1 MGATLSIDERRRIL
15 LVRFEAVVTDEVLL
29 EGYRRLRQWYAENGY
44 CGNISDFSGVSSFEV
59 TGVAIRGLASN
70 TPLVP
75 GNFVRIIVAPQ
86 DEVYGMCRM
95 FEMMGSER
103 GNRVDI
109 VRKIEDAYGLA
120 GIDGTEFRTIDGC

>member
-1 MGATLSIDERRRIL
+1 MGASLSIDESKRIL
-15 LVRFEAVVTDEVLL
+15 LIRFEGVITDKVLL
-29 EGYRRLRQWYAENGY
+29 DGYRRMRLWYAANGF

-59 TGVAIRGLASN
+59 TGAAVRGLASN

-75 GNFVRIIVAPQ
+75 GNFVRIINAPQ
-86 DEVYGMCRM
+86 DEVYGMSRM

-109 VRKIEDAYGLA
+109 VRNIEDAYGLA
-120 GIDGTEFRTIDGC
+120 GIEGTEFRTIDDY

>member
-1 MGATLSIDERRRIL
+1 MGTSLSIDERTRIL
-15 LVRFEAVVTDEVLL
+15 LIRFEGVVTDEVLL
-29 EGYRRLRQWYAENGY
+29 GGYRRMRLWYAENGY

-59 TGVAIRGLASN
+59 TGAAVRGLASN

-75 GNFVRIIVAPQ
+75 GNFVRIICAPQ

-109 VRKIEDAYGLA
+109 VRNIEDAYGLA
-120 GIDGTEFRTIDGC
+120 EIDGREFRTIESE